1 MLGFTQ
7 CRGVRLLAY
16 LEVTEDISLLP
27 SCSHNY
33 LSAVSIACDSTIPGS
48 YILLKS
54 SAIAVKPVSNL
65 HTREPENKA
74 TISTATHFSALST
87 AHCMAFISVK
97 YMMIAMPS
105 EIEHSALCGSPWLTI
120 AVQRYLSSSRG

>member
-1 MLGFTQ
+1 M
-7 CRGVRLLAY
+7 
-16 LEVTEDISLLP
+16 TEDISLLP

-65 HTREPENKA
+65 HTREHENEA

-87 AHCMAFISVK
+87 AH
-97 YMMIAMPS
+97 
-105 EIEHSALCGSPWLTI
+105 WLLF
-120 AVQRYLSSSRG
+120 Q